1 MKVFTKTHFDNLSQL
16 IIEALFKDKT
26 FYNNL
31 NMPITVYDLV
41 NNTTINSL
49 TSMYS
54 KALRKLNEVEQQNEW
69 KETDTTELIKTT
81 QLLNL
86 LIGYKTYANEVKE
99 RKEKKKLLEEKLNTL
114 KEASK
119 SPEEKIKEIEELI
132 NSTSLNT
139 DAKQAEPT
147 IIPSLY

>member
-1 MKVFTKTHFDNLSQL
+1 MKAFTKTHFDNLSQL

-86 LIGYKTYANEVKE
+86 LIGYKTYSSEVKE
-99 RKEKKKLLEEKLNTL
+99 RKEERKLLEEKLNTL

-139 DAKQAEPT
+139 DET
-147 IIPSLY
+147 FLV

>member
-1 MKVFTKTHFDNLSQL
+1 MKAFTKTHFDNLSQL

-86 LIGYKTYANEVKE
+86 LIGYKTYSNEVKE

-114 KEASK
+114 KEESK

-132 NSTSLNT
+132 ESTSLNT
-139 DAKQAEPT
+139 DET
-147 IIPSLY
+147 FLV

>member
-1 MKVFTKTHFDNLSQL
+1 MKAFTKTHFDNLSQL

-49 TSMYS
+49 TSMYL

-86 LIGYKTYANEVKE
+86 LIGYKTYSNEVKE

-114 KEASK
+114 KEESK

-139 DAKQAEPT
+139 DET
-147 IIPSLY
+147 FLV

>member
-1 MKVFTKTHFDNLSQL
+1 MKAFTKTHFDNLSQL

-86 LIGYKTYANEVKE
+86 LIGYKTYSNEVKE
-99 RKEKKKLLEEKLNTL
+99 RKEKRKLLEEKLNTL
-114 KEASK
+114 KEESK

-139 DAKQAEPT
+139 DET
-147 IIPSLY
+147 FLV

>member
-1 MKVFTKTHFDNLSQL
+1 MKAFTKTHFDNLSQL

-86 LIGYKTYANEVKE
+86 LIGYKTYSNEVKE

-139 DAKQAEPT
+139 DET
-147 IIPSLY
+147 FLI

>member
-1 MKVFTKTHFDNLSQL
+1 MKAFTKTHFDNLSQL

-99 RKEKKKLLEEKLNTL
+99 RKEKRKLLEEKLNTL
-114 KEASK
+114 KEESK

-132 NSTSLNT
+132 KSTSLNT
-139 DAKQAEPT
+139 NET
-147 IIPSLY
+147 FLV

>member
-1 MKVFTKTHFDNLSQL
+1 MKAFTKTHFDNLSQL

-86 LIGYKTYANEVKE
+86 LIGYKTYSSEVKE
-99 RKEKKKLLEEKLNTL
+99 RKEKRKLLEEKLNTL

-132 NSTSLNT
+132 KSTSLNT
-139 DAKQAEPT
+139 DET
-147 IIPSLY
+147 FLV

>member
-1 MKVFTKTHFDNLSQL
+1 MKAFTKTHFDNLSQL

-114 KEASK
+114 KEESK

-139 DAKQAEPT
+139 DET
-147 IIPSLY
+147 FLV

>member
-1 MKVFTKTHFDNLSQL
+1 MKAFTKTHFDNLSQL

-31 NMPITVYDLV
+31 NMPITIYDLV

-86 LIGYKTYANEVKE
+86 LIGYKTYSNEVKE

-139 DAKQAEPT
+139 DET
-147 IIPSLY
+147 FLV

>member
-1 MKVFTKTHFDNLSQL
+1 MKAFTKTHFDNLSQL

-86 LIGYKTYANEVKE
+86 LIGYKTYSNEVKE

-114 KEASK
+114 KEVSK

-132 NSTSLNT
+132 KSTSLNT
-139 DAKQAEPT
+139 DET
-147 IIPSLY
+147 FLV

>member
-1 MKVFTKTHFDNLSQL
+1 MKAFTKTHFDNLSQL

-86 LIGYKTYANEVKE
+86 LIGYKTYSNEVKE

-132 NSTSLNT
+132 KSTSLNT
-139 DAKQAEPT
+139 EET
-147 IIPSLY
+147 FLV

>member
-1 MKVFTKTHFDNLSQL
+1 MKAFTKTHFDNLSQL

-86 LIGYKTYANEVKE
+86 LIGYKTYSNEVKE

-132 NSTSLNT
+132 KSTSLNT
-139 DAKQAEPT
+139 DE
-147 IIPSLY
+147 IFLV

>member
-1 MKVFTKTHFDNLSQL
+1 MKAFTKTHFDNLSQL

-86 LIGYKTYANEVKE
+86 LIGYKTYSNEVKE

-139 DAKQAEPT
+139 DET
-147 IIPSLY
+147 FLV

>member
-1 MKVFTKTHFDNLSQL
+1 MKAFTKTHFDNLSQL

-69 KETDTTELIKTT
+69 KETNTTELIKTT

-86 LIGYKTYANEVKE
+86 LIGYKTYSNEVKE
-99 RKEKKKLLEEKLNTL
+99 RKEKRKLLEEKLNTL

-132 NSTSLNT
+132 KSTSLNT
-139 DAKQAEPT
+139 DET
-147 IIPSLY
+147 FLV

>member
-1 MKVFTKTHFDNLSQL
+1 MKAFTKTHFDNLSQL

-86 LIGYKTYANEVKE
+86 LIGYKTYSNEVKE
-99 RKEKKKLLEEKLNTL
+99 RKKKKKLLEEKLNTL
-114 KEASK
+114 KEESK

-139 DAKQAEPT
+139 DET
-147 IIPSLY
+147 FLV

>member
-1 MKVFTKTHFDNLSQL
+1 MKAFTKTHFDNLSQL
-16 IIEALFKDKT
+16 IIEALFKNKT

-86 LIGYKTYANEVKE
+86 LIGYKTYSNEVKE

-132 NSTSLNT
+132 ESTSLNT
-139 DAKQAEPT
+139 DET
-147 IIPSLY
+147 FLV

>member
-86 LIGYKTYANEVKE
+86 LIGYKTYSNEVKE
-99 RKEKKKLLEEKLNTL
+99 RKEERKLLEEKLNTL

-139 DAKQAEPT
+139 DET
-147 IIPSLY
+147 FLV

>member
-1 MKVFTKTHFDNLSQL
+1 MKAFTKTHFDNLSQL
-16 IIEALFKDKT
+16 IIEALLKDKT
-26 FYNNL
+26 FYNNI

-86 LIGYKTYANEVKE
+86 LIGYKTYSNEVKE

-139 DAKQAEPT
+139 DET
-147 IIPSLY
+147 FLV

>member
-1 MKVFTKTHFDNLSQL
+1 MYKKHYNMKAFTKTHFDNLSQL

-86 LIGYKTYANEVKE
+86 LIGYKTYSNEVKE
-99 RKEKKKLLEEKLNTL
+99 RKEKRKLLEEKLNTL

-132 NSTSLNT
+132 KSTSLNT
-139 DAKQAEPT
+139 DET
-147 IIPSLY
+147 FLV

>member
-1 MKVFTKTHFDNLSQL
+1 MKAFTKTHFDNLSQL

-86 LIGYKTYANEVKE
+86 LIGYKTYSNEVKE
-99 RKEKKKLLEEKLNTL
+99 RKEKKKLLEKKLNTL

-139 DAKQAEPT
+139 DET
-147 IIPSLY
+147 FLV

>member
-1 MKVFTKTHFDNLSQL
+1 MKAFTKTHFNNLSQL

-99 RKEKKKLLEEKLNTL
+99 RKEKKKLLEEKLNNL

-139 DAKQAEPT
+139 DET
-147 IIPSLY
+147 FLV

>member
-1 MKVFTKTHFDNLSQL
+1 MKAFTKTHFDNLSQL

-31 NMPITVYDLV
+31 NMPITIYDLV

-86 LIGYKTYANEVKE
+86 LIGYKTYSNEVKE
-99 RKEKKKLLEEKLNTL
+99 RKEKRKLLEEKLNTL

-132 NSTSLNT
+132 KSTSLNT
-139 DAKQAEPT
+139 DET
-147 IIPSLY
+147 FLV

>member
-86 LIGYKTYANEVKE
+86 LIGYKTYSNEVNE

-114 KEASK
+114 KEESK

-132 NSTSLNT
+132 KSTSLNT
-139 DAKQAEPT
+139 DET
-147 IIPSLY
+147 FLV

>member
-1 MKVFTKTHFDNLSQL
+1 MKAFTKTHFDNLSQL

-54 KALRKLNEVEQQNEW
+54 KALRKLNEV
-69 KETDTTELIKTT
+69 
-81 QLLNL
+81 
-86 LIGYKTYANEVKE
+86 
-99 RKEKKKLLEEKLNTL
+99 
-114 KEASK
+114 
-119 SPEEKIKEIEELI
+119 
-132 NSTSLNT
+132 
-139 DAKQAEPT
+139 
-147 IIPSLY
+147 

>member
-86 LIGYKTYANEVKE
+86 LIGYKTYSNEVEE

-139 DAKQAEPT
+139 DET
-147 IIPSLY
+147 FLV

>member
-1 MKVFTKTHFDNLSQL
+1 MKAFTKTHFDNLSQL
-16 IIEALFKDKT
+16 VIEALFKDKT

-86 LIGYKTYANEVKE
+86 LIGYKTYSNEVKE

-119 SPEEKIKEIEELI
+119 SPEEKIREIEELI
-132 NSTSLNT
+132 ESTSLNT
-139 DAKQAEPT
+139 DET
-147 IIPSLY
+147 FLV

>member
-16 IIEALFKDKT
+16 IIEALFKNKT

-86 LIGYKTYANEVKE
+86 LIGYKTYSNEVKE

-132 NSTSLNT
+132 ESTSLNT
-139 DAKQAEPT
+139 DET
-147 IIPSLY
+147 FLV

>member
-1 MKVFTKTHFDNLSQL
+1 MKAFTKTHFDNLSQL
-16 IIEALFKDKT
+16 IIEALFKDKI

-86 LIGYKTYANEVKE
+86 LIGYKTYSNEVKE

-139 DAKQAEPT
+139 DET
-147 IIPSLY
+147 FLV

>member
-1 MKVFTKTHFDNLSQL
+1 MKAFTKTHFDNLSQL

-31 NMPITVYDLV
+31 NMPVTVYDLV

-86 LIGYKTYANEVKE
+86 LIGYKTYSNEVKE

-132 NSTSLNT
+132 KSTSLNT
-139 DAKQAEPT
+139 DET
-147 IIPSLY
+147 FLV

>member
-1 MKVFTKTHFDNLSQL
+1 MKAFTKTHFDNLSQL

-86 LIGYKTYANEVKE
+86 LIGYKTYSNEIKE

-139 DAKQAEPT
+139 DET
-147 IIPSLY
+147 FLV

>member
-86 LIGYKTYANEVKE
+86 LIGYKTYSNEVKE

-132 NSTSLNT
+132 ESTSLNT
-139 DAKQAEPT
+139 DET
-147 IIPSLY
+147 FLV

>member
-86 LIGYKTYANEVKE
+86 LIGYKTYSNEVKE

-114 KEASK
+114 KEESK

-132 NSTSLNT
+132 ESTSLNT
-139 DAKQAEPT
+139 DET
-147 IIPSLY
+147 FLV

>member
-1 MKVFTKTHFDNLSQL
+1 MKAFTKTHFDNLSQL

-54 KALRKLNEVEQQNEW
+54 KALRKLNEAEQQNEW

-86 LIGYKTYANEVKE
+86 LIGYKTYSNEVKE
-99 RKEKKKLLEEKLNTL
+99 KEKERKLLEEKLNTL

-132 NSTSLNT
+132 KSTSLNT
-139 DAKQAEPT
+139 DET
-147 IIPSLY
+147 FLV

>member
-1 MKVFTKTHFDNLSQL
+1 MKAFTKTHFDNLSQL

-114 KEASK
+114 KEESK

-132 NSTSLNT
+132 ESTSLNT
-139 DAKQAEPT
+139 DET
-147 IIPSLY
+147 FLV

>member
-1 MKVFTKTHFDNLSQL
+1 MKAFTKTHFDNLSQL

-54 KALRKLNEVEQQNEW
+54 KALRKLNEIEQQNEW
-69 KETDTTELIKTT
+69 KEIDTTELIKTT

-86 LIGYKTYANEVKE
+86 LIGYKTYSNEVEE

-139 DAKQAEPT
+139 DET
-147 IIPSLY
+147 FLV

>member
-1 MKVFTKTHFDNLSQL
+1 MKAFTKTHFDNLSQL

-54 KALRKLNEVEQQNEW
+54 KALRKLNEIEQQNEW
-69 KETDTTELIKTT
+69 KEIDTTELIKTT

-86 LIGYKTYANEVKE
+86 LIGYKTYSNEVKE

-114 KEASK
+114 KEESK

-139 DAKQAEPT
+139 DET
-147 IIPSLY
+147 FLV

>member
-1 MKVFTKTHFDNLSQL
+1 MKAFTKTHFDNLSQL

-86 LIGYKTYANEVKE
+86 LIGYKTYSNEVKE
-99 RKEKKKLLEEKLNTL
+99 RKEKKKLLEEKLNNL

-132 NSTSLNT
+132 ESTSLNT
-139 DAKQAEPT
+139 DET
-147 IIPSLY
+147 FLV

>member
-1 MKVFTKTHFDNLSQL
+1 MKAFTKTHFDNLSQL

-86 LIGYKTYANEVKE
+86 LIGYKTYSNEVKE
-99 RKEKKKLLEEKLNTL
+99 RKEKRKLLEEKLNNL

-139 DAKQAEPT
+139 DET
-147 IIPSLY
+147 FLV

>member
-86 LIGYKTYANEVKE
+86 LIGYKTYSNEVKE

-114 KEASK
+114 KEESK

-139 DAKQAEPT
+139 DET
-147 IIPSLY
+147 FLV

>member
-1 MKVFTKTHFDNLSQL
+1 MKAFTKTHFDNLSQL

-86 LIGYKTYANEVKE
+86 LIGYKTYSNEVKKKD
-99 RKEKKKLLEEKLNTL
+99 KEKEKEKKLLEEKLNTL

-132 NSTSLNT
+132 KSTSLNT
-139 DAKQAEPT
+139 DET
-147 IIPSLY
+147 FLV